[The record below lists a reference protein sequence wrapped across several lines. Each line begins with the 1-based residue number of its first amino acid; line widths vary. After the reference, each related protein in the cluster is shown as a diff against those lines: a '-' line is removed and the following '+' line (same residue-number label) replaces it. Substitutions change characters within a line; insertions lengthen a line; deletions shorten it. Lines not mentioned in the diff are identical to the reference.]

1 MERHEDKQHQQSKSV
16 EILNSLKL
24 IYNPRARI
32 GQKCRGTGLE
42 LEDVVASAADVG
54 GRDAEH
60 LQQLVRCSRPAH
72 STI

>member
-1 MERHEDKQHQQSKSV
+1 MKTSNSSRSKSV
-16 EILNSLKL
+16 GILNSLKL

-32 GQKCRGTGLE
+32 GTECRVTGLE
-42 LEDVVASAADVG
+42 LEDVVAGAADVG

-60 LQQLVRCSRPAH
+60 LQQLVRCGGPAH